1 MMTQKKS
8 TSKWIAI
15 IINTILLLLCSYWLG
30 NISIPFSGDET
41 DFLKI
46 YHEVVKSDTNN
57 SDAWKDSILFVNTCY
72 DIDIHPHY
80 TYNSK
85 DGYEARTNR
94 AHLYSVLKALKEND
108 TYRYILIDIR
118 LDRLDNVDDVYT
130 DSIVQLLSDMKRVCV
145 AKSHEFQLADS
156 TLDSIAGWVDYRVN
170 SRETGFAKFDLFPND
185 EVSMPLRMYQELH
198 NRKLTRKCGI
208 YFDNHTPCHCVFIPT
223 YDITDLTPSINP
235 EDSSQLNYRYTNLN
249 DLLYGEEYGYH
260 NEVKG
265 KIIVFGDLF
274 RHDLHDTYLNKR
286 ISGPLINTNIYLSL
300 CNSEHHVH
308 WRGVIMLGVLY
319 LFLFWI
325 MIYFEEKK
333 NKILSFGN
341 AGIIKLVCALFG
353 WGGLFWCIGIL
364 MYTIDDIVY
373 NPLIPTLWFTIILP
387 IYLYFAYNFRKNEKV

>member
-1 MMTQKKS
+1 MVLKGKYKT
-8 TSKWIAI
+8 KWIAI
-15 IINTILLLLCSYWLG
+15 IANTILLLLCSYVVG
-30 NISIPFSGDET
+30 NISLPFSGSET
-41 DFLKI
+41 EFLKRH
-46 YHEVVKSDTNN
+46 YALHRSTNESDL
-57 SDAWKDSILFVNTCY
+57 WKDSILFVNTCY

-94 AHLYSVLKALKEND
+94 AHLYSVLKALKAND

-118 LDRLDNVDDVYT
+118 LDRLDNVHDVYT

-145 AKSHEFQLADS
+145 AKSHEFKLADPK
-156 TLDSIAGWVDYRVN
+156 LDSIAGWVDYRVN

-185 EVSMPLRMYQELH
+185 EVSMPLMMYKELH
-198 NRKLTRKCGI
+198 HRNITRKCKI
-208 YFDNHTPCHCVFIPT
+208 FYFDNHSLCRCVLIPT
-223 YDITDLTPSINP
+223 FDITDLTPSINP
-235 EDSSQLNYRYTNLN
+235 EDSSQLNYPYTNLN

-300 CNSEHHVH
+300 CNGEHHVH

-325 MIYFEEKK
+325 IIYFEERK

-387 IYLYFAYNFRKNEKV
+387 IYLYFAYNRSKNEKV